1 MHVLRLPAVLVAALA
16 AMSQPLDHD
25 PLREGPRQEASAGG
39 SDRDGH
45 VRSADGVPIGF
56 TARGSGATA
65 LLFIHGGLAD
75 RSFWA
80 PQLSG
85 LADRYRVVA
94 IDLAGHGTS
103 GRDRKAWTILAFA
116 EDVRA
121 VAVGLDLQRVVL
133 IGNSLGGPVALD
145 AARLLRGRAIGVVGV
160 DTLHDAT
167 ETLDPAQASARAA
180 AFRKDFTG
188 TCREMVDQ
196 LFHKGAQQELRA
208 WAERRM
214 CAMPP
219 EVVAGIMEG
228 FGGYDVAAAFR
239 GAGVPIRA
247 INGDL
252 WPIDV
257 QRNRTVTPDFDAVVM
272 KGAGHYPML
281 EQPEAFNR
289 LLVDVVQGF
298 ERAEELR
305 RNAAPKGQ

>member
-1 MHVLRLPAVLVAALA
+1 MHVLRLPLVLVAAFA
-16 AMSQPLDHD
+16 AMSQSLDHD
-25 PLREGPRQEASAGG
+25 PMREGPPQGPSAGA
-39 SDRDGH
+39 SDREGH
-45 VRSADGVPIGF
+45 VRSADGVPVGF
-56 TARGSGATA
+56 TVRGSGDTA

-75 RSFWA
+75 RGFWA

-85 LADRYRVVA
+85 LTDRYRVVA

-103 GRDRKAWTILAFA
+103 GRDRKAWTIPAFA

-121 VAVGLDLQRVVL
+121 VALGLDLRRVVL
-133 IGNSLGGPVALD
+133 IGNSLGGPVALE

-167 ETLDPAQASARAA
+167 EKLDPAQASARAA

-188 TCREMVDQ
+188 TCRAMVDQ
-196 LFHKGAQQELRA
+196 LFHKGAQQELHA

-219 EVVAGIMEG
+219 EIGAGIMEG

-257 QRNRTVTPDFDAVVM
+257 ARNRTVTPDFDAVVM
-272 KGAGHYPML
+272 KNVGHYPML
-281 EQPEAFNR
+281 ERPEEFNQ
-289 LLVDVVQGF
+289 LLVEIIRGF
-298 ERAEELR
+298 EHAGGPPKP
-305 RNAAPKGQ
+305 APQGS